1 MNWGVNMD
9 KVYIGKIVST
19 HGIKGE
25 IKILS
30 DFPYKDKVF
39 KVGNKLI
46 IDDVDYII
54 RSYRVHKNF
63 DMVTLNDY
71 KDINEILFL
80 MKKKV
85 FVIKDELNLNDNE
98 ILDEEL
104 ITYEVLTNQGK
115 KGIIKEIFFA
125 SPTNKVIRVLVG
137 NEEILIPINSP
148 FVREI
153 DKNKKIIVIEL
164 INGM

>member
-25 IKILS
+25 IKIIS
-30 DFPYKDKVF
+30 DFPYKEKVF
-39 KVGNKLI
+39 RIDNEII
-46 IDDVDYII
+46 IDDLKYII
-54 RSYRVHKNF
+54 KSYRVHKNF

-71 KDINEILFL
+71 KDINEVLFL

-85 FVIKDELNLNDNE
+85 YINKEKLELNDNE
-98 ILDEEL
+98 ILDEDL

-115 KGIIKEIFFA
+115 KGIIKEIFLA
-125 SPTNKVIRVLVG
+125 SSTNKIIRVEIEG
-137 NEEILIPINSP
+137 KEILIPINSP
-148 FVREI
+148 FIKEI
-153 DKNKKIIVIEL
+153 DKNKKIVIIEI